1 MNLYHGTNINF
12 EAIDLTKSKPYKDFG
27 KGFYLTDIQNQALLM
42 AQRKCELE
50 GCGSP
55 IILSYEFD
63 EKHLI
68 DGSLNVKSF
77 ENVSEEWAKFIIS
90 NRNRKIHAKS
100 HDYDIVIGPIADDG
114 VAYQINR
121 YMQGMID
128 LEVLVRELTFRKLN
142 RQYFF
147 GTDKAISYLKRL

>member
-55 IILSYEFD
+55 C
-63 EKHLI
+63 
-68 DGSLNVKSF
+68 
-77 ENVSEEWAKFIIS
+77 
-90 NRNRKIHAKS
+90 
-100 HDYDIVIGPIADDG
+100 
-114 VAYQINR
+114 
-121 YMQGMID
+121 
-128 LEVLVRELTFRKLN
+128 
-142 RQYFF
+142 
-147 GTDKAISYLKRL
+147 